1 MLSEAIETARRTA
14 DEVELWAS
22 DEHRVG
28 LKPIIRRVYAPCGR
42 RPVVKVNHRFEWV
55 YVVAFVHPESGR
67 SIWYLLPVLN
77 TVSFQAVLENFAAG
91 VLESGQPGGSKRILL
106 VVDRAGWH
114 TSKKLRVPDG
124 IELVFQPAYSPE
136 VQPSERLWVL
146 SDEVLTNRCFA
157 SLGVLMARLSEQC
170 VRLMADLERVR
181 ASTLFWWWPRITV
194 V

>member
-1 MLSEAIETARRTA
+1 M
-14 DEVELWAS
+14 
-22 DEHRVG
+22 
-28 LKPIIRRVYAPCGR
+28 IRRVYAPRGR
-42 RPVVKVNHRFEWV
+42 QPVVKVNHRFEWV

-77 TVSFQAVLENFAAG
+77 TVSFQAVLENFAASEF
-91 VLESGQPGGSKRILL
+91 ESGQLGGSKRILL

-114 TSKKLRVPDG
+114 TSKDLRVPDG

-146 SDEVLTNRCFA
+146 SDEVLTNRCFS

-181 ASTLFWWWPRITV
+181 ASTLFWWWPRITII
-194 V
+194 